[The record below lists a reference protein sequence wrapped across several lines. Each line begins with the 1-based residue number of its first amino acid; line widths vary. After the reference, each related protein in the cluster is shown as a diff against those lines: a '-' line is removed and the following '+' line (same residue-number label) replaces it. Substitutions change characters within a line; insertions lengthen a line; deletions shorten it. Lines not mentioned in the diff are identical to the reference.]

1 MLEEK
6 VREAIV
12 RELQRQAEER
22 PQSLRV
28 EAGAGTMRV
37 DGQVDLEALAMAVV
51 SSVAGGP

>member
-1 MLEEK
+1 MEEK